1 MKTNFFKSEAFRCVI
16 VLFVI
21 TVVMCGLL
29 AVLND
34 LLYVSDRERLNR
46 AVLKVYGK
54 EVEASVLDGFG
65 EGEEGFSADSGEII
79 KAYCFTD
86 EGVYYEL
93 YNSKSSNIGYKNGSV
108 TLWVLVK
115 YENDNP
121 VSVENVVLDSYEKQ
135 TLMSSFG
142 TSFFEKYTSLT
153 TEELESGKLFSTSAS
168 AGNVQ
173 NIVSGA
179 TRSSNAMNGAVNTV
193 LLYLW
198 GEAV

>member
-34 LLYVSDRERLNR
+34 LLYVSDKERLNR

-93 YNSKSSNIGYKNGSV
+93 YNSKIEQYR
-108 TLWVLVK
+108 
-115 YENDNP
+115 
-121 VSVENVVLDSYEKQ
+121 
-135 TLMSSFG
+135 
-142 TSFFEKYTSLT
+142 
-153 TEELESGKLFSTSAS
+153 
-168 AGNVQ
+168 
-173 NIVSGA
+173 I
-179 TRSSNAMNGAVNTV
+179 
-193 LLYLW
+193 
-198 GEAV
+198 

>member
-1 MKTNFFKSEAFRCVI
+1 MI

-34 LLYVSDRERLNR
+34 LLYVSDKERLNR

-115 YENDNP
+115 YENDKP

-135 TLMSSFG
+135 TLMSSFS

-153 TEELESGKLFSTSAS
+153 TEELESGKLFSTSAG
-168 AGNVQ
+168 AGSVQ

-179 TRSSNAMNGAVNTV
+179 TYSSNAMNGAVNTV